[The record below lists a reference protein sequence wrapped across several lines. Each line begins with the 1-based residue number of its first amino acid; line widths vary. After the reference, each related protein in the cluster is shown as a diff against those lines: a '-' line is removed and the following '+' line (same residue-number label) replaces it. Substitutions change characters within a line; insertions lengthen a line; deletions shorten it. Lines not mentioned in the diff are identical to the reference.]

1 MKSSKR
7 KNVSKSST
15 PETKCSCADNVILGV
30 VLTMLAVGA
39 IVIGYH
45 LLSGPKFEEGDCLL
59 NRVGETLEVRTV
71 DTVSDVYGLAPQKYI
86 EGYSNYVA
94 VRDYDKYS
102 VEKDI
107 EFVDEKYVQVP
118 CIR

>member
-15 PETKCSCADNVILGV
+15 TETKCDCADNVILGV

-39 IVIGYH
+39 IVLSYH

-59 NRVGETLEVRTV
+59 NRVGETLEVEG
-71 DTVSDVYGLAPQKYI
+71 VSEETYKLAPQKYV
-86 EGYSNYVA
+86 ESFLGYVA
-94 VRDYDKYS
+94 VDDWS
-102 VEKDI
+102 KDDVWKDV
-107 EFVDEKYVQVP
+107 EFVDEHYIEVP
-118 CIR
+118 CSR